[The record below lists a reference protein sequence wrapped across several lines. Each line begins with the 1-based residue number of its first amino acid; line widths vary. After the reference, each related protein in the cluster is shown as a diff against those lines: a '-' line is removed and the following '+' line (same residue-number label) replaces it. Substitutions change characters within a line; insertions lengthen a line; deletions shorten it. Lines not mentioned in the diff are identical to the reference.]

1 MPAYYVYI
9 IECSDKN
16 GKKTYYTGSTQ
27 DLKKRFDLHESG
39 KGAKYTKGK
48 KLKLVYYETLLSNSD
63 ARRREI
69 EIKKLPLEQKRKIV
83 AGVKDENQKS
93 A

>member
-1 MPAYYVYI
+1 MNDNKWVVYLVR
-9 IECSDKN
+9 CSDKSLYCGISN
-16 GKKTYYTGSTQ
+16 N
-27 DLKKRFDLHESG
+27 LEHRLMEHNSG

-69 EIKKLPLEQKRKIV
+69 EIKKLPLEKKINIIT
-83 AGVKDENQKS
+83 GVKDEN
-93 A
+93 

>member
-9 IECSDKN
+9 IECSDKK

-27 DLKKRFDLHESG
+27 DLKKRFDLHVSG
-39 KGAKYTKGK
+39 KGAKYTRGK

-69 EIKKLPLEQKRKIV
+69 QIKKLPLEKKINIIT
-83 AGVKDENQKS
+83 GVKDEN
-93 A
+93 

>member
-1 MPAYYVYI
+1 MYI
-9 IECSDKN
+9 IECSDKK

-27 DLKKRFDLHESG
+27 DLQNRFDLHVKG
-39 KGAKYTKGK
+39 KGAKYTRGK
-48 KLKLVYYETLLSNSD
+48 KLKLVYYETFLSNSE

-69 EIKKLPLEQKRKIV
+69 AIKKLPLEQKRKIV

-93 A
+93 P

>member
-9 IECSDKN
+9 IECSDK
-16 GKKTYYTGSTQ
+16 
-27 DLKKRFDLHESG
+27 
-39 KGAKYTKGK
+39 GAKYTRGK
-48 KLKLVYYETLLSNSD
+48 KLKLVYYETCLSNSD

-83 AGVKDENQKS
+83 AGVKDEN
-93 A
+93 